1 VAPNIVDAT
10 VTLAGSRVSPY
21 VTTHPIEDWTE
32 MFAHYLQIPLVDFP
46 VWSG

>member
-1 VAPNIVDAT
+1 MAPNIVDAT

-21 VTTHPIEDWTE
+21 ATTHPIEDWAET
-32 MFAHYLQIPLVDFP
+32 FAHYLQIRLFDFL